1 MTSIIDDNIKHQDTL
16 KKVYKKITW
25 RIVPF
30 VFVCYIFAY
39 FARVNVSFAKLE
51 MLTDIHLSETAYGFG
66 AGIFFIGYLVFAVP
80 SNIILSRIGARY
92 WICILMIA
100 WGIFSTCIMFTT
112 SPMQFY
118 VLRFLTGVAEAG
130 FFPGLVYYFT
140 RWFPSEHRGRVISL
154 FMAAIPLSGVTG
166 GPISGIIM
174 DVFSKNQLGL
184 SGWEWLFLL
193 YGVPTIL
200 LGGAVLYFMQDS
212 YQSVPFLTEEEKKL
226 IGEELA
232 KEDSRKDTDCKNN
245 SVLGFLFSPMVW
257 YFCLIYFFIEM
268 GEYAIGFWMPTII
281 QASGFE
287 NLSLIG
293 LLSAIPYLMA
303 GVVMILT
310 GRSADL
316 HKERR
321 WHLVIPMLTGMV
333 GLIIAARFAHN
344 PYIALTGL
352 TLSTVGILT
361 SLPMFWTVPSAMLG
375 TAAAAGGLALINS
388 IGNLAGFVSPYLV
401 GWIKDITHSTDI
413 ALYIL
418 SGCVLT
424 GALLILR
431 IPARLLSH

>member
-1 MTSIIDDNIKHQDTL
+1 MTSIVDGELEHQDKL
-16 KKVYKKITW
+16 KNLYRKITW

-51 MLTDIHLSETAYGFG
+51 MLADIHLSETAYGFG
-66 AGIFFIGYLVFAVP
+66 AGIFFIGYLIFAVP

-92 WICILMIA
+92 WICILMIS
-100 WGIFSTCIMFTT
+100 WGIFSTCILFTKT
-112 SPMQFY
+112 PMQFY

-140 RWFPSEHRGRVISL
+140 RWFPSERRGRVIAL
-154 FMAAIPLSGVTG
+154 FMAAIPLSGVIG

-174 DVFSKNQLGL
+174 DVFNKNQMGL

-200 LGGAVLYFMQDS
+200 LGFAVLYFMQDS
-212 YQSVPFLTEEEKKL
+212 HHAAPFLNEDEKRL
-226 IGEELA
+226 VNEELA
-232 KEDSRKDTDCKNN
+232 KEDSRKDTNCENN
-245 SVLGFLFSPMVW
+245 SLLGFLFSPMVW

-281 QASGFE
+281 QSSGFE
-287 NLSLIG
+287 DLSLIG
-293 LLSAIPYLMA
+293 LLSAIPYLLA
-303 GVVMILT
+303 GIVMVLT

-321 WHLVIPMLTGMV
+321 WHLVIPMLTGMA
-333 GLIIAARFAHN
+333 GLMLAAKFAHN

-361 SLPMFWTVPSAMLG
+361 ALPMFWTVPSAMLG

-388 IGNLAGFVSPYLV
+388 IGNLAGFFSPYLV
-401 GWIKDITHSTDI
+401 GWIKDTTHSTDI

-418 SGCVLT
+418 AGCVLI

-431 IPARLLSH
+431 IPKKLLSH